1 MAQTAV
7 EWLIEQINGYAYPL
21 PFDRN
26 IRIDIS
32 KEIIDQAK
40 EMEKEQIMK
49 AVDRGFDE
57 GCKHPEDIT
66 LKDAEQYY
74 NETYGNNTEKTQP

>member
-1 MAQTAV
+1 MAQQTAV
-7 EWLIEQINGYAYPL
+7 DWLIEQINGYAYPL

-40 EMEKEQIMK
+40 EMEEEQIINARENGK
-49 AVDRGFDE
+49 WE
-57 GCKHPEDIT
+57 IT
-66 LKDAEQYY
+66 KCINDPNYTFSTSEQYY
-74 NETYGNNTEKTQP
+74 NETFGK

>member
-7 EWLIEQINGYAYPL
+7 EWFEKQLISEGIYVGFGMY
-21 PFDRN
+21 
-26 IRIDIS
+26 
-32 KEIIDQAK
+32 EQAK
-40 EMEKEQIMK
+40 QIEKEQIMK

-57 GCKHPEDIT
+57 GCKFPEDIT

-74 NETYGNNTEKTQP
+74 NETYGTTDRN